1 MPRPKLHS
9 DEDIL
14 SAARDVLLSEGPVD
28 FTLADVAKAVGIS
41 RAALIQRFQDKATLH
56 RKVMEAMTQE
66 VRDYFGA
73 RSLVPSLDGLWGLL
87 RELITDMDPET
98 GNEAYL
104 LLFWGDIVDPQLR
117 RLALER
123 NELVRHAIE
132 SSLPDAEGD
141 LRARS
146 ELVQSVIQGSY
157 MQWMVSREGELAD
170 YMALRTMRVLQLL
183 YPDHE
188 FRL

>member
-9 DEDIL
+9 DETIL
-14 SAARDVLLSEGPVD
+14 SAARDVLVREGPVD
-28 FTLADVAKAVGIS
+28 FTLADVAAAVGIS

-66 VRDYFGA
+66 VRDYFA
-73 RSLVPSLDGLWGLL
+73 AKTLVPGVDGLWGLL
-87 RELITDMDPET
+87 RELIGGMDSET

-117 RLALER
+117 GLALER

-132 SSLPDAEGD
+132 NCLPDTPVDRHALSG
-141 LRARS
+141 LI
-146 ELVQSVIQGSY
+146 QSVIQGSY
-157 MQWMVSREGELAD
+157 MQWMVSREGKLAD
-170 YMALRTMRVLQLL
+170 YMAVRSLQLLRVL
-183 YPDHE
+183 YPDH
-188 FRL
+188 RL